1 MTFKNI
7 LLKDIEEKEEYE
19 ILSNKIKE
27 KVGSLLLELFE
38 VIKKN
43 NYKTVEEKNY
53 KNIIKLDNEEDIKI
67 SVFGSKSNFEISIYI
82 NDNIVSIAGYT
93 TDKKNLI
100 IKKYQNNI
108 NDIKISRILFSE
120 LEKL

>member
-7 LLKDIEEKEEYE
+7 LIKDIEEKEEFE
-19 ILSNKIKE
+19 MLLNRIKE
-27 KVGSLLLELFE
+27 RVGSLLTELFE
-38 VIKKN
+38 IIKEN
-43 NYKTVEEKNY
+43 NYKTVKETNY

-67 SVFGSKSNFEISIYI
+67 SVFGSKSNFEILIYI
-82 NDNIVSIAGYT
+82 NNNIVSISGYT

-100 IKKYQNNI
+100 IKNYQNNI
-108 NDIKISRILFSE
+108 KDIEISRILFNE